1 MSTSHIT
8 NPPVTAPSG
17 ATLETIGRAGDASPA
32 PFLRAELDNGLRV
45 LVREN
50 RSAPLVAVDCWLGVG
65 ALHEEEA
72 YAGISHFLEHMF
84 FKGTERY
91 PLGSMDRLVKSMG
104 GYNNAATSMEFT
116 HYYIVTPSE
125 HFETALDL
133 LADHLRNPTF
143 PDAELERE
151 RSVVKEEIRRRNDS
165 PQGRLYVALSEHLF
179 GDSPY
184 AREVLGSPESL
195 ERITTSVMRDYW
207 RSHYRSDRLA
217 VAVAGNVEPG
227 RVLAAVAERLGD
239 LERSEAPLPTAAPS
253 PATLEVEPIGMDIAQ
268 GYLAWGFR
276 TAGRSD
282 LDEACALEVAVTA
295 LGDGMTSRLYRRL
308 VDERRLVTSVGAW
321 TYALERA
328 GVLGISAVLPPDR
341 RRDVEEETARV
352 LQEAA
357 AGLSADEIGRAKTM
371 LAADFAFDNETN
383 AATTG
388 TLGEFEVVHGGAGR
402 YREILDGIARVSPE
416 TATAVL
422 DRLAR
427 PDGAVRAWVGPN
439 GA

>member
-1 MSTSHIT
+1 MITSPKT
-8 NPPVTAPSG
+8 TPPVAAPAG
-17 ATLETIGRAGDASPA
+17 ATVETIGRDGDASPA
-32 PFLRAELDNGLRV
+32 PFLRAELANGLRV

-50 RSAPLVAVDCWLGVG
+50 RSAPLVAVDCWLRVG
-65 ALHEEEA
+65 ALHEEES
-72 YAGISHFLEHMF
+72 YVGISHFVEHMF

-125 HFETALDL
+125 HFVTALDL
-133 LADHLRNPTF
+133 LVDHLRNPTF

-195 ERITTSVMRDYW
+195 DRITTSVMRDYW
-207 RSHYRSDRLA
+207 RRHYRSDRLA
-217 VAVAGNVEPG
+217 VAVAGDVEPG
-227 RVLAAVAERLGD
+227 RVLGAVADRLGD
-239 LERSEAPLPTAAPS
+239 LERSEEPPPTAAPA
-253 PATLEVEPIGMDIAQ
+253 PATFTVEPLRMDIVQ

-328 GVLGISAVLPPDR
+328 GVLGISAVLPPER
-341 RRDVEEETARV
+341 RQDVEEEMAQV
-352 LQEAA
+352 LREAA
-357 AGLSADEIGRAKTM
+357 AGLGNEEIGRAKTM

-402 YREILDGIARVSPE
+402 YREILDEIARVTPE
-416 TATAVL
+416 SATAVL

-427 PDGAVRAWVGPN
+427 PDGAVRAWVGPD

>member
-1 MSTSHIT
+1 
-8 NPPVTAPSG
+8 
-17 ATLETIGRAGDASPA
+17 
-32 PFLRAELDNGLRV
+32 
-45 LVREN
+45 
-50 RSAPLVAVDCWLGVG
+50 
-65 ALHEEEA
+65 
-72 YAGISHFLEHMF
+72 
-84 FKGTERY
+84 
-91 PLGSMDRLVKSMG
+91 
-104 GYNNAATSMEFT
+104 
-116 HYYIVTPSE
+116 
-125 HFETALDL
+125 
-133 LADHLRNPTF
+133 
-143 PDAELERE
+143 
-151 RSVVKEEIRRRNDS
+151 
-165 PQGRLYVALSEHLF
+165 
-179 GDSPY
+179 
-184 AREVLGSPESL
+184 
-195 ERITTSVMRDYW
+195 
-207 RSHYRSDRLA
+207 
-217 VAVAGNVEPG
+217 
-227 RVLAAVAERLGD
+227 
-239 LERSEAPLPTAAPS
+239 
-253 PATLEVEPIGMDIAQ
+253 MDIAQ

>member
-1 MSTSHIT
+1 MITTSKT
-8 NPPVTAPSG
+8 FPAAAPAG
-17 ATLETIGRAGDASPA
+17 ATLETIGRKGDASPA
-32 PFLRAELDNGLRV
+32 PFVRARLPNGLRV
-45 LVREN
+45 LAREN
-50 RSAPLVAVDCWLGVG
+50 RSTPLVAVDCWLGIG
-65 ALHEEEA
+65 ALHEPEQH
-72 YAGISHFLEHMF
+72 AGISHFLEHMF

-133 LADHLRNPTF
+133 LADHLRSPTF
-143 PDAELERE
+143 PEAELERE

-195 ERITTSVMRDYW
+195 DRITAPVMRGYW
-207 RSHYRSDRLA
+207 RRHYRSDRLA
-217 VAVAGNVEPG
+217 VAVAGDIDPEP
-227 RVLAAVAERLGD
+227 VVAAVAERLGD
-239 LERSEAPLPTAAPS
+239 LEPGEAPPAAVP
-253 PATLEVEPIGMDIAQ
+253 PPEARLDVAPIGMDIAQ

-282 LDEACALEVAVTA
+282 LEEACALEVAVTA

-308 VDERRLVTSVGAW
+308 VDERHLVTSVGAW
-321 TYALERA
+321 TYALDRV
-328 GVLGISAVLPPDR
+328 GVLGISAVLPPQR
-341 RRDVEEETARV
+341 RGDVEEETARV
-352 LQEAA
+352 LEEATR
-357 AGLSADEIGRAKTM
+357 GLRPDEVGRAKTM

-388 TLGEFEVVHGGAGR
+388 TLGEFEVVHGDAAA
-402 YREILDGIARVSPE
+402 YREILDGIARVTPE
-416 TATAVL
+416 AATAVVE
-422 DRLAR
+422 RLAR
-427 PDGAVRAWVGPN
+427 PDRAVRAWVGPN

>member
-1 MSTSHIT
+1 
-8 NPPVTAPSG
+8 
-17 ATLETIGRAGDASPA
+17 
-32 PFLRAELDNGLRV
+32 
-45 LVREN
+45 
-50 RSAPLVAVDCWLGVG
+50 
-65 ALHEEEA
+65 
-72 YAGISHFLEHMF
+72 
-84 FKGTERY
+84 
-91 PLGSMDRLVKSMG
+91 MG

-125 HFETALDL
+125 HFDTALDL

-165 PQGRLYVALSEHLF
+165 PQGRLYVALSDHLF

-195 ERITTSVMRDYW
+195 DRITTSVMRDYW
-207 RSHYRSDRLA
+207 RRHYRSDRLA
-217 VAVAGNVEPG
+217 VAVAGDVDPG
-227 RVLAAVAERLGD
+227 RVLAAVADRLGD
-239 LERSEAPLPTAAPS
+239 LDRSETPPPTAAPS
-253 PATLEVEPIGMDIAQ
+253 PARIEVEPLRMDIAQ

-328 GVLGISAVLPPDR
+328 GVLGISAVLPPER
-341 RRDVEEETARV
+341 RHDVEEETARV
-352 LQEAA
+352 LEEAA
-357 AGLSADEIGRAKTM
+357 AGLGADEIGRAKTM

-402 YREILDGIARVSPE
+402 YREILEGIARVTPA

-427 PDGAVRAWVGPN
+427 PDSAVRAWVGPN

>member
-1 MSTSHIT
+1 MIT
-8 NPPVTAPSG
+8 YPKSDPPVAAPAG
-17 ATLETIGRAGDASPA
+17 ATLETIGRKGDASPA
-32 PFLRAELDNGLRV
+32 PFLRAQLANGLRV

-50 RSAPLVAVDCWLGVG
+50 RSVPLVAVDCWLGVG
-65 ALHEEEA
+65 ALHEEEEH
-72 YAGISHFLEHMF
+72 AGISHFLEHMF

-143 PDAELERE
+143 PEAELERE

-195 ERITTSVMRDYW
+195 DRITAPVMRDYW
-207 RSHYRSDRLA
+207 RRHYRADRLA
-217 VAVAGNVEPG
+217 VAVAGDVDPELA
-227 RVLAAVAERLGD
+227 LAAVAERLGD
-239 LERSEAPLPTAAPS
+239 LERSTAPPPTATPA
-253 PATLEVEPIGMDIAQ
+253 PATLDVEPLEMDIAQ

-308 VDERRLVTSVGAW
+308 VDERRLVTSGGAW
-321 TYALERA
+321 TYALDRA
-328 GVLGISAVLPPDR
+328 GVLGISAVLPPAR
-341 RRDVEEETARV
+341 RRDVEDETERV
-352 LQEAA
+352 LREAA
-357 AGLSADEIGRAKTM
+357 AGLGAEEIGRAKTM

-402 YREILDGIARVSPE
+402 YRDILDGIARVTPE
-416 TATAVL
+416 TATTVL
-422 DRLAR
+422 ERLAQ
-427 PDGAVRAWVGPN
+427 PDVAVRAWVGPN